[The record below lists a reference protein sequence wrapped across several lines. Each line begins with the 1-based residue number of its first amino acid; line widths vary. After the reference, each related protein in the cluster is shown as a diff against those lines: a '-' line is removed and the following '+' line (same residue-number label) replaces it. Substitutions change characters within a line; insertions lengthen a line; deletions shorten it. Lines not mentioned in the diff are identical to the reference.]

1 MRRAPLNATGGR
13 PPTAEEFSLALD
25 IVRRSRVIGQLDPH
39 LAATTG
45 RHRHLTLLALL
56 VALQINALGRRHQA
70 LLINAA
76 RTLNSLTP
84 HQLKTLG
91 IERWEPEHTY
101 RRAQWLYTRLCQLLD
116 SGAAGIDA
124 DVFANRLANAAIP
137 ARHRRSSALAV
148 DGTDIET
155 WGAFQGSMDTV
166 ELDGETTPDDLDAD
180 PTQPTPRRAPAKRRR
195 NRRAKVIAIGADG
208 RKQYTPDPDARA
220 GRRSANGNNP
230 AGPYLGY
237 ELHLAVQTREL
248 RWTNYIDRTTLGPE
262 VPNVITAV
270 ALRPAGTHRSK
281 SIVPTLLAAKAAG
294 QDIREI
300 LWDPGYSLNTPDTA
314 VHPLHRAG
322 IEITF
327 QPAAHQR
334 TISPFSPHALLV
346 DGQLYS
352 TLLPVELRDLKM
364 PPIRAKGNYRRA
376 YEQAF
381 NQRARWR
388 LVRHQA
394 PDTDGVTR
402 WKCPFCAGLLRARTF
417 PKTMRRPNTTPLVF
431 LPEGTTRCCDG
442 TVSAPPADLPH
453 TQRIPFGTTA
463 WRTSMNRRMAVE
475 SVNSALKG
483 GYADTSR
490 GYFRLFG
497 ITKITVLLA
506 FTIAAVNLDRIRSHE
521 AKQDALDESPA
532 TRRKRRPGTWRHLLT
547 ALSETEPQDNSPPG

>member
-1 MRRAPLNATGGR
+1 MKRAPLDVSGGR
-13 PPTAEEFSLALD
+13 PPTSEEFSLALG
-25 IVRRSRVIGQLDPH
+25 IVDRSRLVHELDPH

-45 RHRHLTLLALL
+45 RHRHLPLKALL

-76 RTLNSLTP
+76 RTINSLNA
-84 HQLKTLG
+84 HQLETLG
-91 IERWEPEHTY
+91 ISNWEPAHAY
-101 RRAQWLYTRLCQLLD
+101 RRVQWLYARLCRLLD
-116 SGAAGIDA
+116 TGEAGIDA
-124 DVFANRLANAAIP
+124 DSFANRLANAAIP
-137 ARHRRSSALAV
+137 NRYRHSPALAV

-155 WGAFQGSMDTV
+155 WGAFQGSIDSV
-166 ELDGETTPDDLDAD
+166 ELDGHDPPDGPDEPA
-180 PTQPTPRRAPAKRRR
+180 PAITAPKRRPSRRTRRAR
-195 NRRAKVIAIGADG
+195 VIAVGPDG
-208 RKQYTPDPDARA
+208 RNQYTPDPDARA
-220 GRRSANGNNP
+220 GRRSANGSNA

-237 ELHLAVQTREL
+237 ELHLAVQTRCL
-248 RWTNYIDRTTLGPE
+248 RWTNYIDRATLGPE
-262 VPNVITAV
+262 VPNVITTV
-270 ALRPAGTHRSK
+270 ALRPAGSHRSK
-281 SIVPTLLAAKAAG
+281 SIVPALLAAKAAG

-300 LWDPGYSLNTPDTA
+300 LWDPGYSLNSPETA
-314 VHPLHRAG
+314 VHPLHQAG

-376 YEQAF
+376 YEEPF

-388 LVRHQA
+388 LVRHQS
-394 PDTDGVTR
+394 PDAGGVTR
-402 WKCPFCAGLLRARTF
+402 WKCPFCAGLLRSRTF
-417 PKTMRRPNTTPLVF
+417 PKTMRRSNTTPLVF
-431 LPEGTTRCCDG
+431 LPDGVSRCCNG

-483 GYADTSR
+483 GYVDTSR

-497 ITKITVLLA
+497 LTKITVLFA
-506 FTIAAVNLDRIRSHE
+506 FTIAAVNLDRIRSHQ
-521 AKQDALDESPA
+521 AKQEPDDQPKN
-532 TRRKRRPGTWRHLLT
+532 RRPRRPGTWRQLLT
-547 ALSETEPQDNSPPG
+547 ELSKPEPQDNSPPG